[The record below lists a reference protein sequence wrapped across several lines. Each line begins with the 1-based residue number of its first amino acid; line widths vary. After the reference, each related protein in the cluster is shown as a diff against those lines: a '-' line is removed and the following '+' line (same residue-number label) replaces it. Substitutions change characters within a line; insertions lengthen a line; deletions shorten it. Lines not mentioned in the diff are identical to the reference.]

1 MPKPGKK
8 PLPTK
13 IKELRGGKN
22 TYHRKQNKKEPQ
34 PETSDKVPKAPAYL
48 SKVAQAEWRR
58 MAKELHGMG
67 LLTKVDIVALAAY
80 CECFAN
86 WVDITVKLQRTGLY
100 IKSPIKRDKSQMI
113 DGKMVEGKIL
123 SGGNIVQSPLWAIKN
138 RAELEMRKWMV
149 EFGMTPSSRS
159 NVQATEKKKNDPLA
173 EFMARGGKP
182 VRVK

>member
-1 MPKPGKK
+1 MKPGRK
-8 PLPTK
+8 PLPSAVK
-13 IKELRGGKN
+13 KNRGGEL
-22 TYHRKQNKKEPQ
+22 TYHRKPNKKEPQ

-48 SKVAQAEWRR
+48 SEMGQKEWRR

-100 IKSPIKRDKSQMI
+100 IKSRIKKDKQGNI
-113 DGKMVEGKIL
+113 TG
-123 SGGNIVQSPLWAIKN
+123 GGNIVQSPLWAIKN
-138 RAELEMRKWMV
+138 RAELEMRKWMT

-173 EFMARGGKP
+173 EFLARGGKP
-182 VRVK
+182 FKVK